1 MRRRFTLPALTVAA
15 LLASLFVAAAPAS
28 AHGYISSPP
37 SRQANCVSGAVANC
51 GDIVYEPQSVEA
63 PKGSTLCNGGGSRF
77 AVLNDT
83 SKNWPAAPV
92 GQTVTFNWVLTAR
105 HSTATWEYFIG
116 NTLLASFNDGG
127 AQPGAT
133 KSHTVG
139 MKGFTGR
146 QTVLAR
152 WNIADT
158 VNAFYSCVDLN
169 ISGGTT
175 TAPPTTAPTT
185 APPTTAP
192 PTTAPPT
199 TAPPTTAP
207 TTSPTTKPPTTTA
220 PSGTAWAAGTAYK
233 VGDVVTYGG
242 ASYRCRQAHTAIAGW
257 EPPNV
262 PALWERV

>member
-1 MRRRFTLPALTVAA
+1 MRRKLTLAALTAGA
-15 LLASLFVAAAPAS
+15 LITSLFVAISPAQ

-37 SRQANCVSGAVANC
+37 SRQANCASGAVAGC
-51 GDIVYEPQSVEA
+51 GDIIYEPQSVEA
-63 PKGSTLCNGGGSRF
+63 PKGSTQCNGGGSRF
-77 AVLNDT
+77 AVLNDNG
-83 SKNWPAAPV
+83 KNWPAATV

-133 KSHTVG
+133 KQHTVS
-139 MKGFTGR
+139 MRGFTGR

-158 VNAFYSCVDLN
+158 INAFYSCVDVN
-169 ISGGTT
+169 IGGGGGTT
-175 TAPPTTAPTT
+175 PPPTTPPPTNP
-185 APPTTAP
+185 PPTTPTNPP
-192 PTTAPPT
+192 PTNPP
-199 TAPPTTAP
+199 A
-207 TTSPTTKPPTTTA
+207 
-220 PSGTAWAAGTAYK
+220 SGTWRAGTAYQ
-233 VGDVVTYGG
+233 VGATVTYNGVT
-242 ASYRCRQAHTAIAGW
+242 YRCRQAHTAITGW